1 MAETSGPWDGI
12 TVGDA
17 TTAPYDA
24 PTEWSAMW
32 RTVLNM
38 DRLVNNGGV
47 AFKVLNSY
55 ALSVS
60 GANIDVAT
68 GRAFVYGTWHQNS
81 AVVTVAI
88 PTPGAAARQDRI
100 VLRKDW
106 TAQTVRITRI
116 AGNEG
121 AGTPEALVQVAGTT
135 WDIPLGVINV
145 TTGGVIT
152 ILPEGNAGGGV
163 SYPGRL
169 WYPVPNTSVPQVS
182 AVRTTNQAITT
193 AVRQNIAWESV
204 LVEEIDD
211 MWAIGTPERITIT
224 TPGYYSVDFVAYLSG
239 ASFAGPADITLLM
252 GVSVAIANYFMVD
265 NAAIGTA
272 VQGANGRHLK
282 YSGVLPLNA
291 GDYLAFGLLHAAG
304 ADATVVIQAG
314 SPAPRSSPR
323 LSVRYLGPFGVT

>member
-1 MAETSGPWDGI
+1 MAETSGPWDGT

-17 TTAPYDA
+17 TIAPFDG
-24 PTEWSAMW
+24 PTEWAAMW
-32 RTVLNM
+32 RTMLNM

-55 ALSVS
+55 ALSIS
-60 GANIDVAT
+60 GANINVDT
-68 GRAFVYGTWHQNS
+68 GRAVVYGTWAQNS
-81 AVVTVAI
+81 TVVAVAI
-88 PTPGAAARQDRI
+88 PTPGGASRQDRI

-106 TAQTVRITRI
+106 VAQTVRITRI
-116 AGNEG
+116 AGIEG
-121 AGTPEALVQVAGTT
+121 AGTPEPLVQVAGTT

-182 AVRTTNQAITT
+182 AVRTTNQAISSGT
-193 AVRQNIAWESV
+193 RWNIAWESV
-204 LVEEIDD
+204 LVEEIDN
-211 MWAIGTPERITIT
+211 MWDIGTPERITVT

-239 ASFAGPADITLLM
+239 AAFAGPADITLLF

-272 VQGANGRHLK
+272 TQGANGRHLK

-291 GDYLAFGLLHAAG
+291 GDYLAFGLLHAGG
-304 ADATVVIQAG
+304 ADATVVAQG
-314 SPAPRSSPR
+314 GVPAPRTSPR